1 MIVSSSEK
9 KGGRPFHPSG
19 ELDLLDF
26 MQDAGIFYADF
37 LGSSFTWCNNRY
49 GRARIWKRL
58 DRMLINS
65 ECLNITSFIS
75 ISHLVRKPS
84 DHAHFLLSF
93 FHRLDNTPRPLD
105 F

>member
-1 MIVSSSEK
+1 MFEYYVVYFDLTFVREFNVIMSSSEK

-37 LGSSFTWCNNRY
+37 LGSNFTWCNNRY

-58 DRMLINS
+58 DRMLIN
-65 ECLNITSFIS
+65 L
-75 ISHLVRKPS
+75 
-84 DHAHFLLSF
+84 
-93 FHRLDNTPRPLD
+93 
-105 F
+105 